1 TRWPRTFG
9 ALRAL
14 PRKRRPGEPG
24 HGRERDRLLA
34 LSPVPGRLPGRRGF
48 LAATTAV
55 LTALLLVGTALPDFE
70 SIAPRLI
77 VGLAAVAV
85 GVFLL
90 VLLARRSAAPAREL
104 LQDNVASLERTNRE
118 LVEARAETIRAA
130 RLASVGTLA
139 AGIAHEV
146 GNPLGA
152 IIAYVDVARTRARRG
167 DTNLEI
173 LDSIRE
179 EADRIHRIVRGL
191 LDYARPG
198 EQEVAPRAPA
208 EVVYRVREL
217 LEHPGRSVGGETRW
231 EVSPVTPLVTMDPHR
246 LEQVLVNLIMN
257 ALDAMSE
264 AEPRRLTLRVYG
276 DLGEALLLP
285 SRREN
290 DPPGVNYMH
299 RRRIS
304 RDEGGIGVNPVFVAE
319 RVVVLEVW
327 DSGPGSPAPD
337 LRWVFDPLFTT
348 KKLGHGTGLGLA
360 ICARRVEGMGGG
372 IEAKNAPDG
381 GARFI
386 RRLPAAD
393 HAAPSAPMEKA

>member
-1 TRWPRTFG
+1 M
-9 ALRAL
+9 
-14 PRKRRPGEPG
+14 
-24 HGRERDRLLA
+24 
-34 LSPVPGRLPGRRGF
+34 PGRLPGRRGF

-77 VGLAAVAV
+77 VGLAAVGV

-217 LEHPGRSVGGETRW
+217 LEHQGRFVGVETRW
-231 EVSPVTPLVTMDPHR
+231 EVSPDTPLVTMDPHR

-327 DSGPGSPAPD
+327 DSGPGIAAQDMS
-337 LRWVFDPLFTT
+337 RVFDPFFTT

-360 ICARRVEGMGGG
+360 ICARLVEGMGGG

-386 RRLPAAD
+386 IRLPAAD